1 MTTRRYLDENRIEH
15 TEFESEDYRRDSA
28 LAEQER
34 LTPAP
39 SCLKCSH
46 FKVCFLYRNELGMLQ
61 SQYGG
66 YGGIKEKDW
75 PNKPEDRAKICHY
88 YINQED
94 EELR

>member
-1 MTTRRYLDENRIEH
+1 MTSTRRVEDGIEY
-15 TEFESEDYRRDSA
+15 TEFESEDYKRDSA
-28 LAEQER
+28 LANEER
-34 LTPAP
+34 LRPAP

-61 SQYGG
+61 SQ